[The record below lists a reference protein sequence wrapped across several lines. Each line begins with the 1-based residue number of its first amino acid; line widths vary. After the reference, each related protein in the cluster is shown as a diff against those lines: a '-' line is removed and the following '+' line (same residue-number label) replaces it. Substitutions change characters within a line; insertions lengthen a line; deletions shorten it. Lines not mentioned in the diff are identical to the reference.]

1 MNHKFRHSHPA
12 ELPYGSKNRQPHFK
26 GLPYRRRIF
35 QRLHIRLTAFC
46 TLVCGAILALMSLAC
61 LAFSETEAH
70 ESHFADFQINVN
82 MLISHLENQ
91 SVISHN
97 WLSQFQA
104 DTQFQMDILDN
115 GNKLAYERLNPLHL
129 KESVF
134 ASARQAAR
142 EDYLILEESISRNS
156 VLSMHAEFEFP
167 LQEERYYASVILI
180 PKKSGV
186 LNIAILHPQARLYES
201 LRLQRLQ
208 FAIANLIGILLLG
221 IFFWIFTWRMIRP
234 LIASQQKQ
242 AEFIAS
248 ASHGLRYPLTVMLS
262 CLSAMKHA
270 SSEEAEQFSQTIAR
284 EGKRM
289 SRLIEDMLTLS
300 STDSLRIT
308 LRRQPVELDTLL
320 LSAYEKFLPL
330 TREKGISL
338 EIVLPDQWV
347 QPCPCDKERMEQV
360 LSILLDNALSYTP
373 PGGSIRLSLQA
384 ASDKVTLRIA
394 DNGPGIPDS
403 EKKAIFGRFYRC
415 DKAHEDKS
423 HFGLGLCIAWEII
436 QLHKGKLWAEDTP
449 GGGATFVVVIGV

>member
-1 MNHKFRHSHPA
+1 
-12 ELPYGSKNRQPHFK
+12 
-26 GLPYRRRIF
+26 
-35 QRLHIRLTAFC
+35 
-46 TLVCGAILALMSLAC
+46 
-61 LAFSETEAH
+61 
-70 ESHFADFQINVN
+70 
-82 MLISHLENQ
+82 
-91 SVISHN
+91 
-97 WLSQFQA
+97 
-104 DTQFQMDILDN
+104 
-115 GNKLAYERLNPLHL
+115 
-129 KESVF
+129 
-134 ASARQAAR
+134 
-142 EDYLILEESISRNS
+142 
-156 VLSMHAEFEFP
+156 
-167 LQEERYYASVILI
+167 
-180 PKKSGV
+180 
-186 LNIAILHPQARLYES
+186 
-201 LRLQRLQ
+201 
-208 FAIANLIGILLLG
+208 
-221 IFFWIFTWRMIRP
+221 
-234 LIASQQKQ
+234 
-242 AEFIAS
+242 
-248 ASHGLRYPLTVMLS
+248 
-262 CLSAMKHA
+262 
-270 SSEEAEQFSQTIAR
+270 
-284 EGKRM
+284 M

-300 STDSLRIT
+300 STDSLRMT

-360 LSILLDNALSYTP
+360 LSILLDHALSYTP